1 MMNPSH
7 LREIYHNVKAKL
19 HEINACLANQEGEYF
34 KKQVLSLENVQKDLD
49 SKLDSLNQD
58 AEWDIFT
65 IAFYGETNAGKST
78 LIEALRIY
86 FGEKTKMDSW
96 NEFKNIYE
104 PFIKQKENLEQNIH
118 EQEQAIDELSKYILE
133 QMLLEQHKRKS
144 LWYRDRKSVV

>member
-118 EQEQAIDELSKYILE
+118 EQE
-133 QMLLEQHKRKS
+133 
-144 LWYRDRKSVV
+144 

>member
-1 MMNPSH
+1 MNPSH

-133 QMLLEQHKRKS
+133 Q
-144 LWYRDRKSVV
+144 

>member
-1 MMNPSH
+1 MNPSH

-133 QMLLEQHKRKS
+133 QMLLEQQ
-144 LWYRDRKSVV
+144 